1 MIPLAFVEAVA
12 EGHESAEHIPWLVEK
27 LNAIAGPMVFDA
39 QRALMP
45 PVYHVFNAAWPGS
58 EFSSGRDALAHGYLP
73 IPTHVVM
80 ALLAFLL
87 CSAGLWIARGKL
99 SVESPSRVQHILEV
113 MVNFLHESLT
123 SIIGSYGKHYLA
135 VIGSF
140 TIFILVS
147 NLMGQ
152 LPDTIPPTS
161 NLNVTLA
168 LGVTSFLYYIYRG
181 FRQQG
186 VKYLMHFFGGLTGI
200 VLFAIGPIIFIV
212 EIISN
217 CVRPMTLSLRL
228 MVNMF
233 ADEQIGGAFSSMLS
247 IGLPIPAMALG
258 IFVALIQTFIFINLS
273 MVYLSETVPHDD
285 HSHAEEAHG

>member
-1 MIPLAFVEAVA
+1 MIPLAFVEAAA
-12 EGHESAEHIPWLVEK
+12 EGHQAAEHIPWIVEK
-27 LNAIAGPMVFDA
+27 CNEIAGPAVFDL
-39 QRALMP
+39 QRSVMP
-45 PVYHVFNAAWPGS
+45 PVYHLFKATWPGS
-58 EFSSGRDALAHGYLP
+58 EYVSGHDALAHGYLP
-73 IPTHVVM
+73 IPAHIVM
-80 ALLAFLL
+80 AIIAFLI
-87 CSAGLWIARGKL
+87 CSVGLWLVRGKL
-99 SVESPSRVQHILEV
+99 SVESPSKVQHILEV
-113 MVNFLHESLT
+113 TVNFLNESLA
-123 SIIGSYGKHYLA
+123 SIIGPYGKYYLG

-140 TIFILVS
+140 TIFILIS

-186 VKYLMHFFGGLTGI
+186 IAYLMHFFGGLTG
-200 VLFAIGPIIFIV
+200 VLLFFIGPMIFVV

-233 ADEQIGGAFSSMLS
+233 ADEQIAGAFSSMLS

-285 HSHAEEAHG
+285 HSHAEEARA